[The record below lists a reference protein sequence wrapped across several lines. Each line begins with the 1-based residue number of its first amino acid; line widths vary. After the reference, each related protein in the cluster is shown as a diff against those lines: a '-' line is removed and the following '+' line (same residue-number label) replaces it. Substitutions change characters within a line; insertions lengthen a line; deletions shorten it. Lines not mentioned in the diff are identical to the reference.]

1 MCTPSSGGT
10 GHVED
15 LETVMASWRRNSD
28 GTWVRCVQLRMVL
41 RDGRMSVLSQCLVI
55 HSSLMLVICVCKQ
68 VAVVSESANM
78 LFAVLA
84 FTAAMST
91 SRRLDI
97 FSLLCD
103 PDPTQTAPQPPSQDS
118 TPPQSNQHYY
128 STPTYYQPQPAYASP
143 TSPTPLQALVH
154 AAAFE
159 RSRLT
164 ATSPTISAPSFPPTA
179 SPTHPPRIITDN
191 TLHPLSLH
199 AQIHTHPHRPWELD
213 SSPRPPPFVQQPRQV
228 YDPTSPAAVRSS
240 GRKSDPGRLTSPV
253 QSPIDHELQQ
263 RRPYSRSPTRFI
275 LAPNPLEPVPD
286 PPSFEVA
293 RRTSSTSPRRPG
305 SGYERRHLAVTEHV
319 STPDRERISVAS
331 LSANSFDARGRDP
344 HRPSGR
350 RSPPGSQIG
359 RAKAARKLEEA
370 EALVNT
376 QPIHTLKTFTQPHL
390 PRHPVSS
397 PVPYPTSPI
406 HTHRPNDKSPTIP
419 HNQHNPIVS
428 ISPPTPLVAVPFQHT
443 SGQSQILS
451 PYTQAQSTPT
461 IRLTQRPASRSTH
474 HPKEQPHRPRDG
486 EDPHSWFLQQFD
498 PPLNVIR
505 RASPPTSPSTIIQL
519 PASKRTTPSA
529 TAPDAATALEEEL
542 DDIRVPLEKERMV
555 DIPVDPVDKLVA
567 ETLEDEMMNEAPMEV
582 DVDKELLSLVESG
595 PSQPKDQKP
604 SHKHSPQTS
613 DPALTQFDPATDSF
627 EANESSELNGGWLM
641 ASNQGVGSKKKK
653 ESNSKVSYSYPK
665 SIVVHPFAVLQTA
678 SKKKAPPKMKATRA
692 PLKAKTKPN
701 ESTIVPPPRIAKST
715 SSSSALKKSAQATSR
730 SRSASVKPAGWEHM
744 PPIERNDRVPEPDSS
759 EDDKLYCVCK
769 TKYDEDRFMIACD
782 RYGNCNVAV
791 FVDNFSTGVTS
802 GTIHS
807 A

>member
-1 MCTPSSGGT
+1 M
-10 GHVED
+10 
-15 LETVMASWRRNSD
+15 
-28 GTWVRCVQLRMVL
+28 
-41 RDGRMSVLSQCLVI
+41 
-55 HSSLMLVICVCKQ
+55 
-68 VAVVSESANM
+68 
-78 LFAVLA
+78 
-84 FTAAMST
+84 
-91 SRRLDI
+91 
-97 FSLLCD
+97 
-103 PDPTQTAPQPPSQDS
+103 
-118 TPPQSNQHYY
+118 
-128 STPTYYQPQPAYASP
+128 
-143 TSPTPLQALVH
+143 
-154 AAAFE
+154 
-159 RSRLT
+159 
-164 ATSPTISAPSFPPTA
+164 
-179 SPTHPPRIITDN
+179 
-191 TLHPLSLH
+191 
-199 AQIHTHPHRPWELD
+199 
-213 SSPRPPPFVQQPRQV
+213 
-228 YDPTSPAAVRSS
+228 
-240 GRKSDPGRLTSPV
+240 
-253 QSPIDHELQQ
+253 
-263 RRPYSRSPTRFI
+263 
-275 LAPNPLEPVPD
+275 
-286 PPSFEVA
+286 
-293 RRTSSTSPRRPG
+293 
-305 SGYERRHLAVTEHV
+305 
-319 STPDRERISVAS
+319 
-331 LSANSFDARGRDP
+331 
-344 HRPSGR
+344 
-350 RSPPGSQIG
+350 
-359 RAKAARKLEEA
+359 
-370 EALVNT
+370 
-376 QPIHTLKTFTQPHL
+376 
-390 PRHPVSS
+390 
-397 PVPYPTSPI
+397 
-406 HTHRPNDKSPTIP
+406 
-419 HNQHNPIVS
+419 
-428 ISPPTPLVAVPFQHT
+428 
-443 SGQSQILS
+443 
-451 PYTQAQSTPT
+451 
-461 IRLTQRPASRSTH
+461 
-474 HPKEQPHRPRDG
+474 
-486 EDPHSWFLQQFD
+486 
-498 PPLNVIR
+498 IR